1 MATFFEQI
9 ETALD
14 AAQIIYGKS
23 FTRTLSTGVT
33 FKGIFERNEY
43 ADIKDIGSFDDEW
56 HAKLLV
62 TKVQFTDLS
71 TDTVPKKGE
80 LLTVDLVNYR
90 IVRVNEDEVSYEIL
104 LKLKTR

>member
-1 MATFFEQI
+1 QI

-14 AAQIIYGKS
+14 KAQTVYGKS

-56 HAKLLV
+56 HAKL
-62 TKVQFTDLS
+62 
-71 TDTVPKKGE
+71 
-80 LLTVDLVNYR
+80 
-90 IVRVNEDEVSYEIL
+90 
-104 LKLKTR
+104 